1 MSGCR
6 KLGRKG
12 HGIPNLEI
20 GDCISINR
28 NKGHGGLLEK
38 Q

>member
-12 HGIPNLEI
+12 HGMPNLEI
-20 GDCISINR
+20 GNFISI